1 MLDYETAREDM
12 VRGQLIS
19 RGIQDPGVLRGMRAV
34 PREKFV
40 PDDFVESAYDDGPL
54 PIGSGQ
60 TISQPYIVALM
71 IQLLRLSPSDRVL
84 EIGTGCGYAAAV
96 AAHAAA
102 EVYTVERHEELAAEA
117 RKRLEDLGYDNVR
130 VFVGDGSLGWPE
142 HAPYD
147 AIVVTAAAP
156 EVPGPLLEQLK
167 VGGRL
172 VVPVASRAYGQELV
186 RVRREAANDYTRD
199 SAGAVRFVPLV
210 GKAGWDG
217 KKRRSSPGG

>member
-156 EVPGPLLEQLK
+156 EVPAPLLEQLK

-186 RVRREAANDYTRD
+186 RVRREAANDYKRD